1 MHAIFPSHT
10 SRDDIAV
17 SFTID
22 MNCAAAVYCFP
33 APTQSVPP
41 AHTAMNVR
49 AQR

>member
-1 MHAIFPSHT
+1 MPAIFPSHT
-10 SRDDIAV
+10 SRDDNTV
-17 SFTID
+17 SHTID
-22 MNCAAAVYCFP
+22 AICAAAVNCFP